1 MLKKI
6 LAILL
11 FICSLVFANWEG
23 AVKKPSTREIDG
35 KEFYEIA
42 TPENLA
48 WFAVQVNKGNLDYN
62 AILTDDIVVWEDSVS
77 SETIE
82 WIPIGIVETR
92 ESDTLGFRGIFD
104 GNGHKVSGIY
114 VPEKKYRRSG
124 FFSVLN
130 GGAVVKN
137 LTIENALIQGDMS
150 TYFAPGGME
159 IYAETGGIAGI
170 FDGDSIVN
178 CEFHGTVI
186 DSLAGGLVG
195 KARRTCI
202 SGCGYKYPETPKG
215 HAGVIANSRNYGN
228 VKGLYVGGGLVGTAY
243 SVDIIASE
251 NFGNVTGAYC
261 GGISGFVE
269 NFETTID
276 GCINHAT
283 IATTDSNGT
292 SGGIV
297 SEITSSNH
305 PVVIRNTVN
314 DGNVYSGNF
323 PDYGF
328 IVGGI
333 VGITDG
339 KLMIENCIN
348 NGTVT
353 RSAHVTEVGY
363 AGGFVG
369 YASIGSLNISG
380 SVNKGF
386 VDGIKYNGGFIG
398 KTTNTGS
405 ILNSVNEGRLGY
417 DSTVFSYN
425 AGFIASMGY
434 KNDYGWT
441 LDGLLNKAH
450 IKGSVVGGIVA
461 KAEGPLQLL
470 NSVNEGNIEGEM
482 KYCYM
487 GGLVASISSISKT
500 KHEIRNVVNKGNI
513 LYRGSEGSATG
524 GIAARISDSLLV
536 IDNAVNYGNIDIFVD
551 ASSGADAYVGGLVG
565 RGYSKLSIT
574 RSTNNGNI
582 NFIENGPDK
591 LYAYMGGIVGYMA
604 SVEQS
609 LNTGNIYARMQNS
622 ASTSLVAGIAA
633 EGSVRKSVN
642 EGRIEFVGSE
652 LLRSAFVAGINCSG
666 SVVNSVNKGNLIQ
679 HWSKSIESSIGAVQ
693 SGNTKGGGNYS
704 IADTVM
710 ANGKMVA
717 AVNGCSFADRNKLG
731 LDGASNSNALTTAE
745 MQSLEFAW
753 RLNTCNGTVDNGGGW
768 TYYGNGYPVFADELH
783 HPIYKVTFL
792 DSAKVFSVRTYTVG
806 SSYTDDSGH
815 IVKMPEEPNPEDAG
829 EDELQFGYWGNWD
842 GKAISQKSI
851 ISSDYDLY
859 AFYIAKGT
867 EPSIISF
874 EADGKRIADYVLK
887 GSSLTLTLPNVQK
900 AGCVFLGWFNGDKL
914 VGIAG
919 ESKKFT
925 TAMALTAKFENVYYS
940 VQFLDQGK
948 VLQSDS
954 LLYGALP
961 EFKGETPTYRNY
973 EFVGWFPEI
982 SSVTGDTKYFANYVN
997 PDASSSSVVSSSSV
1011 ASSSSAKSSSSSAKS
1026 SSSQMPMSSS
1036 GHGAGWVVDALG
1048 GAGDFVHT
1056 KSVKGWTLR
1065 GGTELVENDDGD
1077 IVLQLY
1083 STSERSAAYAVQ
1095 AKYPVTLRKGHSYKI
1110 KGSGYLYDDVT
1121 WDTVY
1126 VGLMLSYEPY
1136 SVFFEHV
1143 FKLDGKF
1150 ESGTFDYCGNGQSA
1164 SFYIN
1169 GGLRYGGFAIQN
1181 VVVEERE
1188 IQCPGTV
1195 YASQIGFQKDGFKEL
1210 VIEYG
1215 LDEPLKFIN
1224 EAGNVALTVPLGNA
1238 SGYAPSDQWVRLA
1251 DFSKLTTNGT
1261 YQVVQGNDTIYK
1273 NIVVGE
1279 NIYENLL
1286 KGSLKFYYYQR
1297 ASMSLDESFAGVYAR
1312 VAGHPDTAVYIH
1324 SSTGDEGVVVASK
1337 GWYDAGDYGK
1347 YTVNA
1352 GITTY
1357 TLLSLYER
1365 FPNYFKKLKWNIPA
1379 DGNLPDLLAEIKYN
1393 LDWMLAMQASDGGVY
1408 HKLTALDF
1416 PETVMPDEDASG
1428 SRFMIGKS
1436 VTAAYDFA
1444 AVMAAASRVYKGFD
1458 ASYAKRCLDA
1468 AEMAYR
1474 WAESHP
1480 NYFFTANPAGVKT
1493 GAYEDADATDER
1505 QFAATELYVATGNPA
1520 YKMDGSSGV
1529 IPSWQ
1534 NVYGLATYEKSNY
1547 TNDFGTG
1554 AYTDLIATADRLVQ
1568 IASTG
1573 FGVPM
1578 SSDDFVW
1585 GSNGVAA
1592 NQGVW
1597 LLNAYYLTG
1606 KEQYYNTAVRTL
1618 DYLVGKNPLRMSYV
1632 TGFGTKS
1639 PQNPHH
1645 RISQADGIKA
1655 PVPGMLVGGPQ
1666 NNDNSDKSS
1675 KCSYATSYPAIS
1687 YYDNDCSYTTNEVA
1701 INWNAPLAYL
1711 AGALEALAS
1720 GEIPTFAKIPFYT
1733 ASSSSYVVSSSSAK
1747 ASSSSSAEV
1756 ASSSSA
1762 NVSSSSSAKA
1772 VSSSSVAS
1780 SSSVKSSSSHA
1791 PSSSSIAPSSSSV
1804 KSSSSIAPSSSSVK
1818 SSSSSAKSS
1827 SSVLS
1832 SSSAK
1837 AVSSSSANVSSSSS
1851 AKSSS
1856 SAASSSSVKSSSSH
1870 APSSSSIAPSSSS
1883 VKSSS
1888 SSAKSSSSS
1897 GKVFVAMFEAAPK
1910 FSVDVVPSGLIISN
1924 AKIGSTYAL
1933 MDLQGRILEKG
1944 TVSRE
1949 SQFVPLQ
1956 YMGRLLFSMQSEV
1969 RLLNI
1974 R

>member
-1 MLKKI
+1 MSKKF
-6 LAILL
+6 LAAFL
-11 FICSLVFANWEG
+11 FLSTLVFANWDG
-23 AVKKPSTREIDG
+23 SVKKPSIREIDG

-48 WFAVQVNKGNLDYN
+48 WFAVQVNKGKLNYN
-62 AILTDDIVVWEDSVS
+62 AVLVNDIVVWDSPVS

-82 WIPIGIVETR
+82 WTPIGVVETSA
-92 ESDTLGFRGIFD
+92 SDTLGFRGIFD

-297 SEITSSNH
+297 SEVASNTQIL
-305 PVVIRNTVN
+305 IRNTVN
-314 DGNVYSGNF
+314 DGNVYSGLTPN
-323 PDYGF
+323 YGF
-328 IVGGI
+328 IAGGFVG
-333 VGITDG
+333 VSDG
-339 KLMIENCIN
+339 KLAIENCVN

-353 RSAHVTEVGY
+353 RSPHVTEAGY

-369 YASIGSLNISG
+369 YAALGSVDISG

-386 VDGIKYNGGFIG
+386 VDGKKYSGGFVG
-398 KTTNTGS
+398 KTTCAGS
-405 ILNSVNEGRLGY
+405 
-417 DSTVFSYN
+417 
-425 AGFIASMGY
+425 
-434 KNDYGWT
+434 
-441 LDGLLNKAH
+441 
-450 IKGSVVGGIVA
+450 
-461 KAEGPLQLL
+461 LL
-470 NSVNEGNIEGEM
+470 NSVNEGNLGYDSSEKAYNAGFISSVGYKGESAYSWKLDGLLNKVDVKGLLAGGIVALAEGPISLLNSVNEGDIEGETNA
-482 KYCYM
+482 CRL
-487 GGLVASISSISKT
+487 GGLIAVIRSASKT
-500 KHEIRNVVNKGNI
+500 EHEIRNVVNKGNI
-513 LYRGSEGSATG
+513 SYSGDKESASG
-524 GIAARISDSLLV
+524 GIVGVVSDSLLV
-536 IDNAVNYGNIDIFVD
+536 MDNAVNYGNFDMTVNPSGWVD
-551 ASSGADAYVGGLVG
+551 VYVGGIVG
-565 RGYSKLSIT
+565 NGYSKLKVM
-574 RSTNNGNI
+574 RSVNHGNI
-582 NFIENGPDK
+582 HYVENGPKDAWS
-591 LYAYMGGIVGYMA
+591 YIGGIAGFSTA
-604 SVEQS
+604 VEQS
-609 LNTGNIYARMQNS
+609 SNFGSIYAKSQTPS
-622 ASTSLVAGIAA
+622 SKVYVAGITANS
-633 EGSVRKSVN
+633 GSVNKSVN
-642 EGRIEFVGSE
+642 EGRLELVGSE
-652 LLRSAFVAGINCSG
+652 LLSGASVAGIATA
-666 SVVNSVNKGNLIQ
+666 SVVTHCINKGNLIQ
-679 HWSKSIESSIGAVQ
+679 HWSKSIESSIGAIQ
-693 SGNTKGGGNYS
+693 CGSAKGGGNYS

-710 ANGKMVA
+710 ANEKMVA
-717 AVNGCSFADRNKLG
+717 AVKGCNFADKNKLG
-731 LDGASNSNALTTAE
+731 LEGDYANALTTKE
-745 MQSLEFAW
+745 MQSIEFAW
-753 RLNTCNGTVDNGGGW
+753 HLNTCGGTASNSGGW
-768 TYYGNGYPVFADELH
+768 SQKGTDYPVFSDDQH
-783 HPIYKVTFL
+783 HPIYKVNFI
-792 DSAKVFSVRTYTVG
+792 DSAKVINVKTYTVG
-806 SSYTDDSGH
+806 TSYTDDSGH
-815 IVKMPEEPNPEDAG
+815 FINMPKEPNPEDAG
-829 EDELQFGYWGNWD
+829 EDDLKFGYWGSWD
-842 GKAISQKSI
+842 NKAISAESI
-851 ISSDYDLY
+851 INSESNLY
-859 AFYIAKGT
+859 AFYIKKET
-867 EPSIISF
+867 DPTFISF
-874 EADGKRIADYVLK
+874 VVDGKTVATYVLS
-887 GSSLTLTLPNVQK
+887 GSSLTITLPDAAKNGRK
-900 AGCVFLGWFNGDKL
+900 FLGWYNGGTL
-914 VGIAG
+914 VGAAG
-919 ESKKFT
+919 VSKKFT
-925 TAMALTAKFENVYYS
+925 TAMTLVAQYENLYYS
-940 VQFLDQGK
+940 VQFLDQGI
-948 VLQSDS
+948 VLQGDS
-954 LLYGALP
+954 LRYGALP
-961 EFKGETPTYRNY
+961 EFKGEKPISKGYD
-973 EFVGWFPEI
+973 FVGWTPEI
-982 SSVTGDTKYFANYVN
+982 AVVTGDAKYFANYVN
-997 PDASSSSVVSSSSV
+997 QNASSSSMVSSSSA
-1011 ASSSSAKSSSSSAKS
+1011 ASSSSARSSSSTKS
-1026 SSSQMPMSSS
+1026 SSSQLPMSS
-1036 GHGAGWVVDALG
+1036 GPQGDKWVVDALG
-1048 GAGDFVHT
+1048 GVGNFDSI
-1056 KSVKGWTLR
+1056 KSLDGWTLR
-1065 GGTELVENDDGD
+1065 GGTELVENNDGA
-1077 IVLQLY
+1077 IVLQVMSDY
-1083 STSERSAAYAVQ
+1083 SGRKIYEVQ
-1095 AKYPVTLRKGHSYKI
+1095 AKYPVYLQKGHSYKI
-1110 KGSGYLYDDVT
+1110 KGSGYPYDDLT

-1126 VGLMLSYEPY
+1126 VGLMAFVKSYSSYAVGIPDEY
-1136 SVFFEHV
+1136 HVYFEHE
-1143 FKLDGKF
+1143 FKIGGAF
-1150 ESGTFDYCGNGQSA
+1150 ESKVYNHCEDSKSGE
-1164 SFYIN
+1164 FYIN
-1169 GGLRYGGFAIQN
+1169 GGARLGGFAIEN

-1195 YASQIGFQKDGFKEL
+1195 YASQLGFQKDGFKEL
-1210 VIEYG
+1210 VVEYG
-1215 LDEPLKFIN
+1215 TDEPLQFID
-1224 EAGNVALTVPLGNA
+1224 ESGKIALSVPVSA
-1238 SGYAPSDQWVRLA
+1238 VSGYAPSNQWLRHA
-1251 DFSKLTTNGT
+1251 DFSKLTVNGT
-1261 YQVVQGNDTIYK
+1261 YMVVQGKDTIYK
-1273 NIVVGE
+1273 DLSVTSNT
-1279 NIYENLL
+1279 YEELL
-1286 KGSLKFYYYQR
+1286 KGVLKFYYYQR
-1297 ASMSLDESFAGVYAR
+1297 ASMDLEEKYAGVYAR
-1312 VAGHPDTAVYIH
+1312 AAGHPDTAVYIH
-1324 SSTGDEGVVVASK
+1324 SSTGDEGVIRSSK

-1352 GITTY
+1352 GIATY
-1357 TLLSLYER
+1357 TLLSLYEH
-1365 FPNYFKKLKWNIPA
+1365 FPKYFKDLKWNIPA

-1393 LDWMLAMQASDGGVY
+1393 LDWMLTMQAKDGGVY
-1408 HKLTALDF
+1408 HKLSAVDF
-1416 PETVMPDEDASG
+1416 PNTVMPVKDDSLQ
-1428 SRFMIGKS
+1428 RYIIGKS

-1468 AEMAYR
+1468 AELAYR

-1645 RISQADGIKA
+1645 RISQADGVKA

-1675 KCSYATSYPAIS
+1675 ECSYTTSYPAIS

-1720 GEIPTFAKIPFYT
+1720 GETPTFAQIPAYS
-1733 ASSSSYVVSSSSAK
+1733 ASSSSFVASSSSAKSSSSAQVVSSSSAK
-1747 ASSSSSAEV
+1747 SSSSV
-1756 ASSSSA
+1756 Q
-1762 NVSSSSSAKA
+1762 VVSSSSAKSSSSA
-1772 VSSSSVAS
+1772 QVVSSSSVKPSSSAQVVSSSSAKSSSSAQVVSSSSAKSSSSVAS
-1780 SSSVKSSSSHA
+1780 SSSVKSSSSRV
-1791 PSSSSIAPSSSSV
+1791 PSSSSMVP
-1804 KSSSSIAPSSSSVK
+1804 
-1818 SSSSSAKSS
+1818 SSSAKSS
-1827 SSVLS
+1827 SSSKNS
-1832 SSSAK
+1832 SSSK
-1837 AVSSSSANVSSSSS
+1837 AV
-1851 AKSSS
+1851 
-1856 SAASSSSVKSSSSH
+1856 
-1870 APSSSSIAPSSSS
+1870 
-1883 VKSSS
+1883 SS

-1897 GKVFVAMFEAAPK
+1897 KAKSSSSKKTNVVWNTVQPTFILTVNGMTLILSNTQGGVVRIFDALGHLVVMKPLDETMTSITLQTPGNYIVRVNGMNR
-1910 FSVDVVPSGLIISN
+1910 SVTL
-1924 AKIGSTYAL
+1924 
-1933 MDLQGRILEKG
+1933 R
-1944 TVSRE
+1944 
-1949 SQFVPLQ
+1949 
-1956 YMGRLLFSMQSEV
+1956 
-1969 RLLNI
+1969 
-1974 R
+1974 